1 MPVNQSKTE
10 MKCSLEI
17 NEERMNMKVGRQEK
31 SGENISIGTENC
43 EYFEPQKLASV
54 LLAK

>member
-43 EYFEPQKLASV
+43 EYFEQQIKV
-54 LLAK
+54 IN